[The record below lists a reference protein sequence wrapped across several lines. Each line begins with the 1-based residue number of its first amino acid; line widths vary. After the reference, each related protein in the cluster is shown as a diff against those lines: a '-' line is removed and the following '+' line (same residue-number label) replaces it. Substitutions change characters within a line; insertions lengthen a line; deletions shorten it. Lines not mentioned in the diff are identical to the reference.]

1 MDVFNIG
8 DSILEMITE
17 WLESGVDIFIQFI
30 ENILLNYDG
39 LAGIALDA
47 YNLFVWLSGLLLVV
61 VCLGK
66 VIAMLLSEA
75 EGSTEANAWNI
86 ILDTVKAGL
95 LLVLMPFVIS
105 VTMNIV
111 KALSEFF
118 FSDIGISLKESIN
131 TLIESDSFNEA
142 FGGLMSN
149 LLVWLFVLI
158 VVALFVIKMFIA
170 QANILIL
177 EVLSPMVAI
186 SIANDSFDFTETWA
200 RDLLSHAVTIV
211 VSVISMALFTEAI
224 TANHDTIWSMLP
236 AMVGSGALVIS
247 GPTLVKNIWF
257 SSGAGRAGG
266 NIIRMATLRR

>member
-1 MDVFNIG
+1 
-8 DSILEMITE
+8 
-17 WLESGVDIFIQFI
+17 
-30 ENILLNYDG
+30 
-39 LAGIALDA
+39 
-47 YNLFVWLSGLLLVV
+47 
-61 VCLGK
+61 
-66 VIAMLLSEA
+66 
-75 EGSTEANAWNI
+75 
-86 ILDTVKAGL
+86 
-95 LLVLMPFVIS
+95 
-105 VTMNIV
+105 TMNIV

-177 EVLSPMVAI
+177 EVLSLMVAI
-186 SIANDSFDFTETWA
+186 SIANDSFEFTETCA

-211 VSVISMALFTEAI
+211 VSVISMALFTESI

-257 SSGAGRAGG
+257 SSGAGRAG
-266 NIIRMATLRR
+266 RSEARRVGKESRGCGVT